1 MVEEETEEGTEVE
14 EEVPEKDTFGYYM
27 KALLIVALFY
37 LVLTPIL
44 ATPWADTMPADYE
57 EEGLQSIDLA
67 EAVFEHYGVPFFILG
82 FVLVASVVGGIYLA
96 KDELRTRRW
105 GR

>member
-1 MVEEETEEGTEVE
+1 MVEEETKDEVE

-27 KALLIVALFY
+27 KALLIVTLFY
-37 LVLTPIL
+37 LILTPIL
-44 ATPWADTMPADYE
+44 ATSWAETMPADYE

-67 EAVFEHYGVPFFILG
+67 EAVFEQYGVPFFILG
-82 FVLVASVVGGIYLA
+82 FVLVASVIGGMYLA